1 MSYPWFEF
9 AVALATGLLIG
20 LERERSKGEG
30 PARRS
35 AGLRTFALAALL
47 GALAMHLGGIPLLGV
62 AEAVVGVLTAI
73 SYFRDQDTDPG
84 LTTEVGLL
92 VTPLLGG
99 LALSNTVLA
108 AGLGVAVAVIFA
120 AKATLHGFVRGALT
134 AAEVNDGL
142 VFAVATFVIWPQLPD
157 RYLGPYQAINPHNIW
172 LLVVFV
178 LAIGACGH
186 AATRALG
193 PRFGLP
199 LAGLAS
205 GFVSSTATIGSMA
218 GLAAKDATV
227 MSAAVAGAAFST
239 VSTFLLMALL
249 LSAVSQPTLTLA
261 APALAAGA
269 ATAALYGLGFTFRKG
284 TPDASSAPEQ
294 GRAFS
299 VKAAGVLAALMAVIL
314 ILAAGLK
321 DWLGE
326 AGIIAGAAV
335 AGVVDTHSAAIS
347 VASLVASGKL
357 TAQDALVPILVALTS
372 NALAKISMA
381 FGAGYAGFAMR
392 VAPGIVLS
400 IAASWVVAIIVSRH
414 ISGVPTL
421 N

>member
-1 MSYPWFEF
+1 MTYPWFEF
-9 AVALATGLLIG
+9 SVAVAIGLLIG

-35 AGLRTFALAALL
+35 VGLRTFALAALL
-47 GALAMHLGGIPLLGV
+47 GALAMHLGGVTLLGV
-62 AEAVVGVLTAI
+62 SEGAVAALTAT
-73 SYFRDQDTDPG
+73 SYFRDRDTDRG

-99 LALSNTVLA
+99 LALSDMVLA

-134 AAEVNDGL
+134 ATEVNDGL
-142 VFAVATFVIWPQLPD
+142 VFAVATFVIWPQLPE

-172 LLVVFV
+172 LLVVLV

-186 AATRALG
+186 AATRTLG

-227 MSAAVAGAAFST
+227 MSAAVAGAALST

-249 LSAVSQPTLTLA
+249 LFAVSQPTLMLA

-269 ATAALYGLGFTFRKG
+269 ATAALYGLGFSFCKG
-284 TPDASSAPEQ
+284 MPDNSSPSEQ

-299 VKAAGVLAALMAVIL
+299 IATAGALAALMAVML

-326 AGIIAGAAV
+326 TGIVVGAAV

-357 TAQDALVPILVALTS
+357 AAQAALIPILVALTS
-372 NALAKISMA
+372 NALAKIAMA
-381 FGAGYAGFAMR
+381 IGAGSAGFATR

-400 IAASWVVAIIVSRH
+400 MAAAWAVAIIVSSH
-414 ISGVPTL
+414 IPSVPTL